1 MKKYFLIPL
10 GLFAVLAV
18 FLAVGLNHDPHEVP
32 SPLIGK
38 PAPMFSLPRLDV
50 AASAQADAAKFTPQE
65 MRGKVWMLNVW
76 ATWCGPCRQEH
87 PVLVNFAK
95 LGLVP
100 VVGLNYKDKRDEAQ
114 RWLTE
119 FGNPYVATA
128 VDADGRV
135 GIDYGVYGVPET
147 YLIDKTGTIRFKQI
161 GPLTDDVLRS
171 KVIPMLKE
179 LGA

>member
-10 GLFAVLAV
+10 VLFAVLAV

-38 PAPMFSLPRLDV
+38 PAPMFALPRLD
-50 AASAQADAAKFTPQE
+50 ASAGVATDAAKFSPQE

-95 LGLVP
+95 LNLVP
-100 VVGLNYKDKRDEAQ
+100 VVGLNYKDKGDDAR

-119 FGNPYVATA
+119 FGNPYLATA

-161 GPLTDDVLRS
+161 GPLTPEVLSS

>member
-50 AASAQADAAKFTPQE
+50 AAGAPAEAAKFTPQE

-76 ATWCGPCRQEH
+76 ATWCGPCREEH
-87 PVLVNFAK
+87 PVLVKFAK

-100 VVGLNYKDKRDEAQ
+100 VVGLNYKDKGDEAR

-161 GPLTDDVLRS
+161 GPLTAEVLSS

-179 LGA
+179 LGT

>member
-38 PAPMFSLPRLDV
+38 PAPMFSLPRLD
-50 AASAQADAAKFTPQE
+50 ASATTAADAAKFSPQE

-76 ATWCGPCRQEH
+76 ATWCGPCREEH

-100 VVGLNYKDKRDEAQ
+100 VVGLNYKDKRDEAR

-161 GPLTDDVLRS
+161 GPLTNEVLRS

-179 LGA
+179 LGT

>member
-10 GLFAVLAV
+10 VLFAVLAV

-38 PAPMFSLPRLDV
+38 PAPMFALPRLD
-50 AASAQADAAKFTPQE
+50 ASGDAAKFSPQE

-95 LGLVP
+95 LNRVP
-100 VVGLNYKDKRDEAQ
+100 VVGLNYKDKGDEAR
-114 RWLTE
+114 RWLAE

-161 GPLTDDVLRS
+161 GPLTPEVLSS